1 LRIAC
6 IGGGPAGLYFA
17 ILMKERD
24 RDHEITVYER
34 NPAGVTY
41 GWGVVFWDDLLD
53 QLCASHP
60 PTAREISANAF
71 RWNGQQLAV
80 EGRDPVHQKGHGYAI
95 GRHGLLE
102 LLIDQAQ
109 ALGVEIRFEREV
121 EAGSQLPEGDLIVAC
136 DGVSSRLRQLY
147 AEDFGTDIH
156 VGRNKYIWLGTTKVF
171 DKFTFAFVPTAAGWI
186 WCHAYGFDVETSTF
200 IVECSPETWS
210 ELGFDRLGEHETVAL
225 LEQIFASQLEG
236 HRLHASDNAN
246 GASPWRSFRT
256 LTNETWHREN
266 IVLMGDAAH
275 TTHFTIGSGT
285 KLALEDA
292 IALAAKLSEVPN
304 LEQALVD
311 YERDRKLA
319 LRFAQTEARL
329 SARWFE
335 NVGRYIGLDP
345 PRLFVLLR
353 HRRSPLLP
361 RIPPTL
367 YYSLYEATH
376 EVRALKTLRRWA
388 GPRLRALYGR

>member
-1 LRIAC
+1 LRITC
-6 IGGGPAGLYFA
+6 VGGGPAGLYFA

-34 NPAGVTY
+34 NPASVTY

-60 PTAREISANAF
+60 PTAREIGANAF

-80 EGRDPVHQKGHGYAI
+80 EGRDPVHQEGHGYAI
-95 GRHGLLE
+95 GRHRLLE
-102 LLIDQAQ
+102 LLIDRAQ
-109 ALGVEIRFEREV
+109 ALGVEIRFKREV
-121 EAGSQLPEGDLIVAC
+121 EAGSQLPKGDLIVAC

-147 AEDFGTDIH
+147 AGDFGTDIH

-171 DKFTFAFVPTAAGWI
+171 DQFTFAFAPTAAGWI
-186 WCHAYGFDVETSTF
+186 WCHAYAFDGERSTF
-200 IVECSPETWS
+200 IVECAPETWS
-210 ELGFDRLGEHETVAL
+210 GLGFDHLGEHETVVL
-225 LEQIFASQLEG
+225 LEELFASRLDG
-236 HRLHASDNAN
+236 HRMRASDEAN
-246 GASPWRSFRT
+246 GASLWLNFRT
-256 LTNETWHREN
+256 LTNESWHREN
-266 IVLMGDAAH
+266 LVLIGDAAH

-311 YERDRKLA
+311 YERERKVA
-319 LRFAQTEARL
+319 LRFAQTDARF

-335 NVGRYIGLDP
+335 NVRRYIELDP

-353 HRRSPLLP
+353 LRRSRLLP

-376 EVRALKTLRRWA
+376 EVRALRALRRWA

>member
-1 LRIAC
+1 LRITC
-6 IGGGPAGLYFA
+6 VGGGPAGLYFA

-24 RDHEITVYER
+24 RNHEITVYER

-53 QLCASHP
+53 QLSASHP
-60 PTAREISANAF
+60 PTAREIGAKAF
-71 RWNGQQLAV
+71 RWNDQQLAV
-80 EGRDPVHQKGHGYAI
+80 EGRDPVSQEWHGYAI
-95 GRHGLLE
+95 GRHRLRE
-102 LLIDQAQ
+102 LLIRRAE

-121 EAGSQLPEGDLIVAC
+121 EAPSQLPECDLIVAC
-136 DGVSSRLRQLY
+136 DGVNSRIRQLY
-147 AEDFGTDIH
+147 AGDFGTQVH

-200 IVECSPETWS
+200 IVECSSETWS

-236 HRLHASDNAN
+236 HRLRASDNAN
-246 GASPWRSFRT
+246 GASPWRNFRT

-266 IVLMGDAAH
+266 VVLMGDAAH

-292 IALAAKLSEVPN
+292 ITLSAKLSEAPK

-311 YERDRKLA
+311 YERERTLA
-319 LRFAQTEARL
+319 LRFAQTEARF

-335 NVGRYIGLDP
+335 NARRYIELDS
-345 PRLFVLLR
+345 PRLFALLQL
-353 HRRSPLLP
+353 RRSQLLP
-361 RIPPTL
+361 YVPPTL
-367 YYSLYEATH
+367 YYSLFEATH
-376 EVRALKTLRRWA
+376 EVRALRTLRRWA

>member
-1 LRIAC
+1 MRITC
-6 IGGGPAGLYFA
+6 VGGGPAGLYFA

-53 QLCASHP
+53 QLWASHP
-60 PTAREISANAF
+60 PTAREIGANAF

-80 EGRDPVHQKGHGYAI
+80 EGRDPVHLEGHGYAI
-95 GRHGLLE
+95 GRHRLLE
-102 LLIDQAQ
+102 LLIDRAR
-109 ALGVEIRFEREV
+109 ALGVEIRFEHEV

-136 DGVSSRLRQLY
+136 DGVNSRLRQLH
-147 AEDFGTDIH
+147 AGDFETDVH
-156 VGRNKYIWLGTTKVF
+156 VGRNKYIWLGTTRVF

-186 WCHAYGFDVETSTF
+186 WCHAYGFDAEMSTF
-200 IVECSPETWS
+200 IVECSQETWS
-210 ELGFDRLGEHETVAL
+210 GLGFDGLGEHETAAL
-225 LEQIFASQLEG
+225 LEQLFASQLEG
-236 HRLHASDNAN
+236 HRLHSSDTAN
-246 GASPWRSFRT
+246 GLSPWRNFRT

-292 IALAAKLSEVPN
+292 IALAAKLSEVPK

-311 YERDRKLA
+311 YERERKLA

-335 NVGRYIGLDP
+335 NVRRYIELDP

-353 HRRSPLLP
+353 LRRSPLLP
-361 RIPPTL
+361 RIPPRL

-376 EVRALKTLRRWA
+376 EVRALRTLRRWA

>member
-1 LRIAC
+1 
-6 IGGGPAGLYFA
+6 
-17 ILMKERD
+17 M
-24 RDHEITVYER
+24 
-34 NPAGVTY
+34 
-41 GWGVVFWDDLLD
+41 
-53 QLCASHP
+53 
-60 PTAREISANAF
+60 
-71 RWNGQQLAV
+71 
-80 EGRDPVHQKGHGYAI
+80 
-95 GRHGLLE
+95 
-102 LLIDQAQ
+102 
-109 ALGVEIRFEREV
+109 

-147 AEDFGTDIH
+147 AGDFGTDIH
-156 VGRNKYIWLGTTKVF
+156 VGRNKYIWLGTSKVF

-236 HRLHASDNAN
+236 HCLHASDKAN

-292 IALAAKLSEVPN
+292 IALAAKLSEVPK

-311 YERDRKLA
+311 YER
-319 LRFAQTEARL
+319 
-329 SARWFE
+329 S
-335 NVGRYIGLDP
+335 G
-345 PRLFVLLR
+345 
-353 HRRSPLLP
+353 S
-361 RIPPTL
+361 
-367 YYSLYEATH
+367 SLCG
-376 EVRALKTLRRWA
+376 LRRPTPA
-388 GPRLRALYGR
+388 SAPGGSRTFGGTSS

>member
-1 LRIAC
+1 LRITC
-6 IGGGPAGLYFA
+6 VGGGPAGLYFA

-53 QLCASHP
+53 QLYASHP
-60 PTAREISANAF
+60 PTAREIGASAF
-71 RWNGQQLAV
+71 RWSGQQLAV
-80 EGRDPVHQKGHGYAI
+80 EGRPPVHLEGPGFGI
-95 GRHGLLE
+95 GRHRLLR
-102 LLIDQAQ
+102 LLTDRAR
-109 ALGVEIRFEREV
+109 ALGVEILFEHEV
-121 EAGSQLPEGDLIVAC
+121 GAGPQLPEGDLIVAC
-136 DGVSSRLRQLY
+136 DGVNSRLRQLH
-147 AEDFGTDIH
+147 AGDFETHVH
-156 VGRNKYIWLGTTKVF
+156 VGRNKYIWLGTTRIF
-171 DKFTFAFVPTAAGWI
+171 DQFTFAFVPTAAGWI
-186 WCHAYGFDVETSTF
+186 WCHAYAFDGETSTF

-210 ELGFDRLGEHETVAL
+210 GLGFDRLGEQETVAL
-225 LEQIFASQLEG
+225 LEELFASQLDG
-236 HRLHASDNAN
+236 HRLRASDEAN
-246 GASPWRSFRT
+246 GASPWLNFRT

-266 IVLMGDAAH
+266 LVLMGDAAH

-292 IALAAKLSEVPN
+292 MALAAKLSAGPK

-311 YERDRKLA
+311 YERERKLA
-319 LRFAQTEARL
+319 LRFAQTEARF

-335 NVGRYIGLDP
+335 NVRRYVEVDP

-353 HRRSPLLP
+353 LRRSPLLP

-367 YYSLYEATH
+367 YYRLYEATH
-376 EVRALKTLRRWA
+376 EVRALRRLRRWV
-388 GPRLRALYGR
+388 GPRLRALHGR